1 MEEALA
7 GGLPAVLFRDKDL
20 PDPEARPL
28 LDALRAATAARGA
41 SLLVSGRPE
50 LARRVG
56 ADGVHL
62 PEGQARPPTHL
73 WDGPLSVA
81 AHDRPGLDRAR
92 RVGAAFALLSPLFP
106 TSTHPGSHT
115 LGPEAFGRLAAAS
128 PVPVLALGGVTP
140 ETGGRALAAGAWG
153 LACIDALM
161 AARDPANE
169 ARRFLALFDGSQ
181 G

>member
-1 MEEALA
+1 VEEALA

-20 PDPEARPL
+20 PDPEARTL
-28 LDALRAATAARGA
+28 LDPLRAATAARGA
-41 SLLVSGRPE
+41 SLLVSGRPA
-50 LARRVG
+50 LARQVG

-81 AHDRPGLDRAR
+81 AHDGSGLDRAR

-128 PVPVLALGGVTP
+128 PVPVLALGGITP
-140 ETGGRALAAGAWG
+140 ENGDRALGAGAWG
-153 LACIDALM
+153 LACIDALL
-161 AARDPANE
+161 AAPDPGSE
-169 ARRFLALFDGSQ
+169 VRRFLAVIEGN
-181 G
+181 GG